1 MTLFPALKFSHL
13 VPTKYVYLNRLL
25 TIAIQKKTAYN
36 EVVGNIVCVGQ
47 SELPFG
53 WLFLYNKL
61 TMLNLKIQDTI
72 CILLQLLSIL
82 TTIKI
87 KELTNEFIHNS

>member
-53 WLFLYNKL
+53 WLFFIQQTYHVEFKNTRYDMHIVAVIEYLNYHKNKG
-61 TMLNLKIQDTI
+61 TDQRIY
-72 CILLQLLSIL
+72 S
-82 TTIKI
+82 
-87 KELTNEFIHNS
+87 